1 MLNVIRFREKASHP
15 DGSRRRHPPANVD
28 ADISALALRIGN
40 LQSKANG
47 EIHSAILMLGLAA
60 QHAREIAN
68 RMCDPTA
75 KKNFEEHILLIEQ
88 LLELARDVAIKLQES
103 TGSPALKTGS
113 LLDSSGGVV
122 RPSPPAIASGIARAR
137 EGR

>member
-1 MLNVIRFREKASHP
+1 MARILEPALQRYLCHRSFRDKASRSGGLRQPHP
-15 DGSRRRHPPANVD
+15 ALNVD
-28 ADISALALRIGN
+28 ADISELTLYIGN

-47 EIHSAILMLGLAA
+47 EIHNAILTLGLTA
-60 QHAREIAN
+60 QHAREIGN

-88 LLELARDVAIKLQES
+88 LLELARDVAIKLQEL

-113 LLDSSGGVV
+113 CL
-122 RPSPPAIASGIARAR
+122 IAAVG
-137 EGR
+137 